1 MHNYDSCQNSKV
13 PDHHR
18 FSRLLIGQTWVIK
31 SSYWLTEASHWL
43 MAITVM
49 IELIKTSIF
58 SCIVNRKTTIKSR
71 CKVSSTFNKAFNL
84 AEMDERELLREGP
97 RIFVL
102 KEPWLAILPEVQNP
116 ATNVIITI
124 IFRHFILK
132 DLVQCSSLTSGH
144 GSGHKVNLNFLLRL
158 NKNFMRRE
166 NSISIVI

>member
-18 FSRLLIGQTWVIK
+18 FSRLLIGQSWAIQA
-31 SSYWLTEASHWL
+31 SHWLTEASHWL
-43 MAITVM
+43 VAITVM

-71 CKVSSTFNKAFNL
+71 CKVSSNQHQQSPTKPL
-84 AEMDERELLREGP
+84 SRRDGWERELLREGP

-132 DLVQCSSLTSGH
+132 DCSVLQSHIWPRVRS
-144 GSGHKVNLNFLLRL
+144 
-158 NKNFMRRE
+158 
-166 NSISIVI
+166 